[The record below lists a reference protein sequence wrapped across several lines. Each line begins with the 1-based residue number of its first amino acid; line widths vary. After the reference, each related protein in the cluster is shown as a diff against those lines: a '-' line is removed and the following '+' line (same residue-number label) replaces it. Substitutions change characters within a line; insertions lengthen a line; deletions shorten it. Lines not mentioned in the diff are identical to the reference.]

1 MVQATDGLT
10 FSTVVDAKA
19 AHCGVCDQPLK
30 FENTPN
36 EVDIELSG
44 LATATHCDKKYI
56 ISPAGKFRM
65 TVVTAPAAPE
75 PKTKAAT
82 TEEDETPKAGLR
94 TSSST
99 GTPTRGSRK

>member
-44 LATATHCDKKYI
+44 LATATHCGKRYV

-65 TVVTAPAAPE
+65 TVVTAPGPAAPE
-75 PKTKAAT
+75 PKAAPTQETKASTAT
-82 TEEDETPKAGLR
+82 
-94 TSSST
+94 
-99 GTPTRGSRK
+99 TPTRGSRK

>member
-19 AHCGVCDQPLK
+19 AHCGVCDQPLE

-44 LATATHCDKKYI
+44 LATATHCGKRYV

-65 TVVTAPAAPE
+65 TVVTVPAAPE
-75 PKTKAAT
+75 PKAKTAPAPETK
-82 TEEDETPKAGLR
+82 

-99 GTPTRGSRK
+99 QTPTRGSRR